1 MIQDV
6 DDTLKQILV
15 TRGKMDETAI
25 DISFD
30 QPTGEWG
37 GSLTRPTLNCYL
49 YDVRENVEL
58 RSRDFR
64 IERDMQTGQTRRVTD
79 PLRVDLSYII
89 TAWTRNIRDEHAL
102 LSRVLA
108 TLAPIRAIRPAEAE
122 EALHN
127 QPYDMPTKVAL
138 PSEAIRNLPDL
149 WGVMENQL
157 RPGINFVITIA
168 IDLNEVRVAP
178 MVLTAQFDVG
188 RYNGKGSPRTLRQL
202 PAGTKE
208 SVYHVGGIV
217 YTGNDPLA
225 GAKVSM
231 VDHPFVVETDPT
243 GRYVFPSVNAGNYAL
258 EITPQG
264 GKPTKANISVPS
276 ERYDL
281 KVK

>member
-6 DDTLKQILV
+6 DDTLKQLLV

-30 QPTGEWG
+30 QPTGEWA

-49 YDVRENVEL
+49 YDIRENVEL

-64 IERDMQTGQTRRVTD
+64 IERDIQSGQTRRVID

-89 TAWTRNIRDEHAL
+89 TSWTRNIRDEHTL

-108 TLAPIRAIRPAEAE
+108 CLAPVRAIRPRDAE

-127 QPYDMPTKVAL
+127 QPYDMPVKVAL

-157 RPGINFVITIA
+157 RPAINFVITIA
-168 IDLNEVRVAP
+168 VDLNEVYIAP

-188 RYNGKGSPRTLRQL
+188 RYGGRGAPRTLRGL
-202 PAGTKE
+202 PAGGKE
-208 SVYHVGGIV
+208 SLYHVGGVV
-217 YTGNDPLA
+217 YVGNDPA
-225 GAKVSM
+225 PGVTVSM
-231 VDHPFVVETDPT
+231 VDHPFEVETDPT
-243 GRYVFPSVNAGNYAL
+243 GRYVFPNVGAGSYAL
-258 EITPQG
+258 QVTPQG
-264 GKPTKANISVPS
+264 GKSQKATITVPS

>member
-89 TAWTRNIRDEHAL
+89 TAWTRNIRDEHA
-102 LSRVLA
+102 
-108 TLAPIRAIRPAEAE
+108 
-122 EALHN
+122 
-127 QPYDMPTKVAL
+127 
-138 PSEAIRNLPDL
+138 
-149 WGVMENQL
+149 
-157 RPGINFVITIA
+157 
-168 IDLNEVRVAP
+168 
-178 MVLTAQFDVG
+178 
-188 RYNGKGSPRTLRQL
+188 
-202 PAGTKE
+202 
-208 SVYHVGGIV
+208 
-217 YTGNDPLA
+217 
-225 GAKVSM
+225 
-231 VDHPFVVETDPT
+231 
-243 GRYVFPSVNAGNYAL
+243 
-258 EITPQG
+258 
-264 GKPTKANISVPS
+264 
-276 ERYDL
+276 
-281 KVK
+281 

>member
-64 IERDMQTGQTRRVTD
+64 IERDMQTGQTRRIMD

-108 TLAPIRAIRPAEAE
+108 ALAPVRAIRPQDAE

-127 QPYDMPTKVAL
+127 QPYDMPCKVAL

-168 IDLNEVRVAP
+168 IDLNEVTLAP

-188 RYNGKGSPRTLRQL
+188 RYNGSGSPRTLRQL
-202 PAGTKE
+202 PNGGKE
-208 SVYHVGGIV
+208 SVYHVGGVV
-217 YTGNDPLA
+217 YAGRDPLA
-225 GAKVSM
+225 GATVAM
-231 VDHPFVVETDPT
+231 VDHPFTVETDPT
-243 GRYVFPSVNAGNYAL
+243 GRYVFPSVGAGTYAL

-264 GKPTKANISVPS
+264 GKPSKASIQVPS